1 MEGLD
6 EQSSSL
12 APLPVADLLTHCDQ
26 ILALRHYA
34 HTTYVVHYALQHY
47 AHTAYGVQRMHMLC
61 IMHSALC
68 TPAIC
73 THCICWTTHA

>member
-1 MEGLD
+1 MSSMKGLE
-6 EQSSSL
+6 EQSSAL

-34 HTTYVVHYALQHY
+34 HT
-47 AHTAYGVQRMHMLC
+47 AYGVQRTHMLC

-73 THCICWTTHA
+73 THCICWTTYA